1 MRFRAIFRAMEQWKR
16 ETGFATIERPDE
28 TLNTMIEKLSGRRAL
43 VVATSN
49 RWKGEGEVAKSTLLA
64 QVVAKEA
71 GATFIDASKLRI
83 ATCEG
88 NISSIKGNKCG
99 VKGALLKDPSRNS
112 GGIHRCWASIN
123 NPDDELWRVSKPLLE
138 SDVVVFFASV
148 RWGQTN
154 SVYQRLIERLSWIE
168 NRWTTLGEEN
178 VLQGVEAGIVLV
190 GHNWN
195 GEVVLETQRR
205 VLSFFGFDVPAN
217 LSFGWQW
224 TQDEGD
230 ETQEGYKADPK
241 DFGDDFGIVPIESL
255 LRGKRVN
262 P

>member
-1 MRFRAIFRAMEQWKR
+1 MTQWR
-16 ETGFATIERPDE
+16 QQVGVGALTRPDQR
-28 TLNTMIEKLSGRRAL
+28 LDLMISKLRGRRAL
-43 VVATSN
+43 LVTTSN

-64 QVVAKEA
+64 QVVAAET
-71 GATFIDASKLRI
+71 GATLVDASKLRI

-88 NISSIKGNKCG
+88 NVSTAKGNKCG
-99 VKGALLKDPSRNS
+99 VKGALLRDPSKNS
-112 GGIHRCWASIN
+112 GGLHRCWASLN

-154 SVYQRLIERLSWIE
+154 SVYQRLIERLNWLE
-168 NRWTTLGEEN
+168 NRWTTLEEDN
-178 VLQGVEAGIVLV
+178 VLRGVEAGIVLV

-195 GEVVLETQRR
+195 GDVVLETQRQ
-205 VLSFFGFDVPAN
+205 VLGFFGFDVPAD
-217 LSFGWQW
+217 LSFAWQW

-230 ETQEGYKADPK
+230 ETAEGYKADPK
-241 DFGDDFGIVPIESL
+241 DFGDDFGIVPVESL
-255 LRGKRVN
+255 LRRGRVS